1 MLTLTTSKIIEIFV
15 DCDDFMIEFSKSLQS
30 SGSFIGNTARP
41 DSDISAS
48 EIMTICILYH
58 HSRMDCFKSFYK
70 LIVLKHLKSFF
81 PGSPSYSHFVKLKK
95 HYLFELF
102 AFLLSQRLARPSGGA
117 NFIDSKKLSV
127 CHLKREKQHKVMDG
141 LAAKGKTST
150 GWFFGLKLHLI
161 INEHG
166 EPVRFLVTS
175 GNRAD
180 NNECVLKKLFGGLWG
195 FFYGDKGYL
204 TKLKAWLKSQGITLI
219 TKIKKNMKKPMLSHK
234 QKHYLKRRSLIE
246 TVFGLLTFQCDIEHT
261 RHRSQH
267 GFFINLFSGL
277 IAYTYFERLPQ
288 LKRFSAKEIQE
299 GAFVLIQD

>member
-1 MLTLTTSKIIEIFV
+1 MLALTSSKIVEIFI
-15 DCDDFMIEFSKSLQS
+15 DCDDFMIDLSRSLQAN
-30 SGSFIGNTARP
+30 GSFIGTLDCP
-41 DSDISAS
+41 ESDISAS

-58 HSRMDCFKSFYK
+58 HSRMDCFKTYYK
-70 LIVLKHLKSFF
+70 LIVLQHLKSFF
-81 PGSPSYSHFVKLKK
+81 PKAPSYSHFVKLKK

-102 AFLLSQRLARPSGGA
+102 AFLLSQRLAQPSEEA
-117 NFIDSKKLSV
+117 NFIDSKKLQA
-127 CHLKREKQHKVMDG
+127 CHLKREKQHKVMSG

-161 INEHG
+161 ING
-166 EPVRFLVTS
+166 YGQLCRFLITS
-175 GNRAD
+175 GNWAD
-180 NNECVLKKLFGGLWG
+180 NNEKVLKKLFEGLQG

-204 TKLKAWLKSQGITLI
+204 TKLKAWLESKGVTLI

-234 QKHYLKRRSLIE
+234 QKHYLKRRGLIE

-261 RHRSQH
+261 RHRSQN

-277 IAYTYFERLPQ
+277 IAYTYFEKLPQ

-299 GAFVLIQD
+299 GGFVLIQD